1 MRRLNAAG
9 LDVIA
14 AGGEDREGGGDGPL
28 VVLCHGFGAPGEDLV
43 PLFRQLA
50 VPREVRFAFPAAP
63 LDLGATLGPAY
74 RGGRAWWMI
83 DPKSLEEAQRGIRR
97 DRSHVVPEG
106 LAEARTMVTAL
117 LGELGGLLGATPEK
131 TILGGFSQG
140 AMVSLDVALRLP
152 HRLAGLC
159 LMSGSIVA
167 VDEWQPLFATLKGV
181 PIVQSHGRS
190 DPLLPFDIAEKLRD
204 LLRDAGADVRWV
216 EFSGGHT
223 IPGSVLDALGKL
235 INDVA
240 SAGLVAT

>member
-1 MRRLNAAG
+1 MRRLTAAG
-9 LDVIA
+9 LDVVL

-43 PLFRQLA
+43 PLFRQLD

-83 DPKSLEEAQRGIRR
+83 DPKSLEEAQLGVRR

-106 LAEARTMVTAL
+106 LVEARNMVTEL
-117 LGELGGLLGATPEK
+117 LGELESQLGARSDR

-140 AMVSLDVALRLP
+140 AMVSLDVALRLS
-152 HRLAGLC
+152 RRMAGLC

-167 VDEWQPLFATLKGV
+167 IDEWQPLLETQRGV
-181 PIVQSHGRS
+181 PIVQSHGRA
-190 DPLLPFDIAEKLRD
+190 DPLLPFDIAERLRD
-204 LLRDAGADVRWV
+204 FLRAAGADVRWV
-216 EFSGGHT
+216 EFPGGHT
-223 IPGSVLDALGKL
+223 ITGSVLDALGKL
-235 INDVA
+235 VNDV
-240 SAGLVAT
+240 SARS

>member
-1 MRRLNAAG
+1 MRRLTAAG
-9 LDVIA
+9 LDVIV

-63 LDLGATLGPAY
+63 MDLGATIGPAY

-83 DPKSLEEAQRGIRR
+83 DPKSLEDAQRGIRQ
-97 DRSHVVPEG
+97 DRSHTVPEG
-106 LAEARTMVTAL
+106 LVEARNMVTEL
-117 LGELGGLLGATPEK
+117 LRELGNVLGATPDK

-140 AMVSLDVALRLP
+140 AMLSLDVALRLP
-152 HRLAGLC
+152 NRPAGLC

-167 VDEWQPLFATLKGV
+167 IDEWQPLFAALKGA

-190 DPLLPFDIAEKLRD
+190 DPLLPFDVAETLRD
-204 LLRDAGADVRWV
+204 LLRGAGADLRWV

-235 INDVA
+235 IEDVMTPA
-240 SAGLVAT
+240 A